1 MRAVSDD
8 VAGQGG
14 EPRERGHLHGVEQQ
28 GRHHRDDRAP
38 HAGPAARTLRRAP
51 EDRQSAGQVEA
62 PGPGAEET
70 HLRPAHHAELNKIA
84 FVILDIIL
92 ICTMLPYI
100 QSTPLSLY
108 HKPILYHT
116 SLQTIIL
123 RCLNFIHVD
132 TEHSFINKA

>member
-1 MRAVSDD
+1 MELLVVIPVLILCTLDDSVMRAVSDD

-70 HLRPAHHAELNKIA
+70 HLRPAHHAELNY
-84 FVILDIIL
+84 F
-92 ICTMLPYI
+92 CNT
-100 QSTPLSLY
+100 
-108 HKPILYHT
+108 
-116 SLQTIIL
+116 
-123 RCLNFIHVD
+123 
-132 TEHSFINKA
+132 